1 MSILNT
7 NITGFDSPV
16 LTQNTEKM
24 YTEVYGADG
33 VGFVRIL
40 ESAPDE
46 NSIISK
52 LLLHLHK
59 LCTKEN

>member
-7 NITGFDSPV
+7 NIIGFDNPV
-16 LTQNTEKM
+16 LEENAEKK
-24 YTEVYGADG
+24 YTDVFGPDG

-40 ESAPDE
+40 ESSPEE
-46 NSIISK
+46 NAIISK
-52 LLLHLHK
+52 LLLYLHK